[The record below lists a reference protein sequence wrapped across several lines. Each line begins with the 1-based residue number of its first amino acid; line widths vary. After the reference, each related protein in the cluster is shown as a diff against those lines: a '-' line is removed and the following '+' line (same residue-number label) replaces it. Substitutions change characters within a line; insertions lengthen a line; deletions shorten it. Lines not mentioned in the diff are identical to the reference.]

1 MAIKLKKLNKDLISK
16 NPYIKIVT
24 LLLMVVFASLFF
36 NTLLFL
42 IRDHFALIRYTLED
56 LLNNYGWYGQT
67 EVRKFIL
74 FGPGIYYTDNRIVAS
89 TIVAI
94 CIVSIIAIFICF
106 NLYRKNL
113 KAKTRFS
120 KYMIYLYDK
129 LTIEAPLLFVIISVF
144 LSINSMNRHI
154 YFYDKFVFYDAICLL
169 LLLFLINYII
179 YNKNNLLNKAY
190 LSPFIKALFSKKS
203 KKTINR
209 KLAYSLCVGLIV
221 ETIFLFIILNSIS
234 GGFIYS
240 YKFVLFIDFVTFVL
254 CIYLFR
260 IICKKFDYV
269 DYISKEVESI
279 KEGSIDYKLEVRGND
294 QIARLANNIN
304 NMSEG
309 LGKAVDN
316 AIRSEKMKTELITNV
331 SHDLKTPLTSIINY
345 VDILRSEDIDD
356 NTRKAYLS
364 ILDKKSKRL
373 KILVE
378 EIFEAA
384 KLSSGEI
391 EFHIEK
397 TDIKE
402 LLIQSVVELDDKIQ
416 ESRLD
421 FIIDTPDEP
430 IFTMADGKRTFRAF
444 ENLIT
449 NITKYSAPNTRVY
462 IDLFV
467 ENDTI
472 SIIFKNISNYRL
484 NLSPDEFLERF
495 RRGDSSRNT
504 EGSGLGLSITQSIIN
519 TQNGTM
525 DLNIDGDLFKVILQF
540 KICE

>member
-1 MAIKLKKLNKDLISK
+1 MAIKLKKLNKDLVSE

-24 LLLMVVFASLFF
+24 ILLMVVFASLFF

-56 LLNNYGWYGQT
+56 ILNNYDWYGHT

-169 LLLFLINYII
+169 LLLFLVNYIL
-179 YNKNNLLNKAY
+179 YNRGNLFNTFY
-190 LSPFIKALFSKKS
+190 LSPFIKALFSKNS

-221 ETIFLFIILNSIS
+221 ETIFLMIVFNSMY
-234 GGFIYS
+234 GPFIY
-240 YKFVLFIDFVTFVL
+240 YFKFLLFIDFVTFTL

-260 IICKKFDYV
+260 ITCKKFDYV

-279 KEGSIDYKLEVRGND
+279 KAGSIDYKLEVRGND

-345 VDILRSEDIDD
+345 VDMLRSEDIDD
-356 NTRKAYLS
+356 DTRKAYLS

-421 FIIDTPDEP
+421 FIVDTPDEP
-430 IFTMADGKRTFRAF
+430 IFTMVDGKRTFRAF

-540 KICE
+540 KICR

>member
-1 MAIKLKKLNKDLISK
+1 MAIKLKKLNKDFGAG

-42 IRDHFALIRYTLED
+42 IRDHFALVRYTFED
-56 LLNNYGWYGQT
+56 LLNNYGWYGHT

-74 FGPGIYYTDNRIVAS
+74 FGSGIYYIDNRIVAS

-129 LTIEAPLLFVIISVF
+129 LTIEAPLLLVIVSIF
-144 LSINSMNRHI
+144 LSINSMSRHI

-169 LLLFLINYII
+169 LLLFLVNYII

-190 LSPFIKALFSKKS
+190 LSPFIKALFSKSS

-221 ETIFLFIILNSIS
+221 ETIFLMIMFNSMS

-260 IICKKFDYV
+260 ITCEKFDYV

-309 LGKAVDN
+309 LGKAVEN
-316 AIRSEKMKTELITNV
+316 AIKSEKMKTELITNV

-345 VDILRSEDIDD
+345 VDMLRSEDIDD
-356 NTRKAYLS
+356 DTRKAYLS

-421 FIIDTPDEP
+421 FIIDTPNEP

>member
-1 MAIKLKKLNKDLISK
+1 MAIKLKKLNKDFGAE
-16 NPYIKIVT
+16 NPYIKI
-24 LLLMVVFASLFF
+24 LSILLMVLSASIFLETVVFLLRDRFYLFKSLF
-36 NTLLFL
+36 
-42 IRDHFALIRYTLED
+42 ED
-56 LLNNYGWYGQT
+56 IFTNYGWYYST
-67 EVRKFIL
+67 EIRKFIL
-74 FGPGIYYTDNRIVAS
+74 FGPGVYMDNRWAALGIL
-89 TIVAI
+89 
-94 CIVSIIAIFICF
+94 SIIVISFVLTILSFKVYKKNLNTKTFFSKFAIF
-106 NLYRKNL
+106 LYK
-113 KAKTRFS
+113 
-120 KYMIYLYDK
+120 K
-129 LTIEAPLLFVIISVF
+129 LSIEIPLLLIMVWLLFSV
-144 LSINSMNRHI
+144 NSMHRQI
-154 YFYDKFVFYDAICLL
+154 YMYDRFIIYDVICLL
-169 LLLFLINYII
+169 LLLFLINYIL
-179 YNKNNLLNKAY
+179 YNRSNLLNTFY
-190 LSPFIKALFSKKS
+190 LSPFIKALFSKNS

-221 ETIFLFIILNSIS
+221 ETIFLFIILNHMS

-240 YKFVLFIDFVTFVL
+240 YKFVLFIDFVTFIL

-260 IICKKFDYV
+260 ITCKKFDYV

-279 KEGSIDYKLEVRGND
+279 KEGSIDYKLEIRGND

-345 VDILRSEDIDD
+345 VDMLRSEDIDD
-356 NTRKAYLS
+356 DTRKAYLS

-421 FIIDTPDEP
+421 FIIDAPDEP

-472 SIIFKNISNYRL
+472 FIIFKNISNYRL

-504 EGSGLGLSITQSIIN
+504 EGSGLGLSITQSIVN

-540 KICE
+540 KMCK

>member
-1 MAIKLKKLNKDLISK
+1 MAIKLKKLNKDFGAE
-16 NPYIKIVT
+16 NPYIKI
-24 LLLMVVFASLFF
+24 LSILLMVLSASIFLETVVFLLRDRFYLFKSLF
-36 NTLLFL
+36 
-42 IRDHFALIRYTLED
+42 ED
-56 LLNNYGWYGQT
+56 IFTNYGWYYST
-67 EVRKFIL
+67 EIRKFIL
-74 FGPGIYYTDNRIVAS
+74 FGPGVYMDNRWAALGIL
-89 TIVAI
+89 
-94 CIVSIIAIFICF
+94 SIIVISFVLTILSFKVYKKNLNTKTFFSKFAIF
-106 NLYRKNL
+106 LYK
-113 KAKTRFS
+113 
-120 KYMIYLYDK
+120 K
-129 LTIEAPLLFVIISVF
+129 LSIEIPLLLIMVWLLFSV
-144 LSINSMNRHI
+144 NSMHRQI
-154 YFYDKFVFYDAICLL
+154 YMYDRFIIYDVICLL
-169 LLLFLINYII
+169 LLLFLINYIL
-179 YNKNNLLNKAY
+179 YNRSNLLNTFY
-190 LSPFIKALFSKKS
+190 LSPFIKALFSKNS

-221 ETIFLFIILNSIS
+221 ETIFLFIILNHMS

-279 KEGSIDYKLEVRGND
+279 KEGSIDYKLEIRGND

-345 VDILRSEDIDD
+345 VDMLRSEDIDD
-356 NTRKAYLS
+356 DTRKAYLS

-421 FIIDTPDEP
+421 FIIDAPDEP

-472 SIIFKNISNYRL
+472 FIIFKNISNYRL

-504 EGSGLGLSITQSIIN
+504 EGSGLGLSITQSIVN

-540 KICE
+540 KMCK

>member
-269 DYISKEVESI
+269 DYISKEIESI

-345 VDILRSEDIDD
+345 VDMLRSEDIDD

-402 LLIQSVVELDDKIQ
+402 LLIQNVVGLEDKIQ
-416 ESRLD
+416 ERRLN
-421 FIIDTPDEP
+421 FIVDPPDETV
-430 IFTMADGKRTFRAF
+430 FTIYRCQ
-444 ENLIT
+444 
-449 NITKYSAPNTRVY
+449 
-462 IDLFV
+462 
-467 ENDTI
+467 
-472 SIIFKNISNYRL
+472 KN
-484 NLSPDEFLERF
+484 F
-495 RRGDSSRNT
+495 
-504 EGSGLGLSITQSIIN
+504 QS
-519 TQNGTM
+519 
-525 DLNIDGDLFKVILQF
+525 F
-540 KICE
+540 

>member
-1 MAIKLKKLNKDLISK
+1 MAIKLKKLNKDFSSV
-16 NPYIKIVT
+16 NSYIKISSI
-24 LLLMVVFASLFF
+24 LLMALFASLFF
-36 NTLLFL
+36 NTVLF
-42 IRDHFALIRYTLED
+42 IFRDNFYLFKSIF
-56 LLNNYGWYGQT
+56 NNYGWYESPGI
-67 EVRKFIL
+67 RKFIL
-74 FGPGIYYTDNRIVAS
+74 FGPDIYYMDNRVLALAIS
-89 TIVAI
+89 SI
-94 CIVSIIAIFICF
+94 CIISLIATFISF
-106 NLYRKNL
+106 KFYKKNL
-113 KAKTRFS
+113 KTKTYFS
-120 KYMIYLYDK
+120 KYITYLYEK
-129 LTIEAPLLFVIISVF
+129 LTIEVPFLFLIISVF
-144 LSINSMNRHI
+144 LSVNSMDRVI
-154 YFYDKFVFYDAICLL
+154 YVYDWFVIYDAICLL

-190 LSPFIKALFSKKS
+190 LSPFIKALFNKNY

-209 KLAYSLCVGLIV
+209 KLAYSLCFGILVQTIIWMFIFNYIYGELIYA
-221 ETIFLFIILNSIS
+221 LKFI
-234 GGFIYS
+234 
-240 YKFVLFIDFVTFVL
+240 LFIDLVTFVL

-260 IICKKFDYV
+260 ITCEKFDYV

-279 KEGSIDYKLEVRGND
+279 KEGSLDYKLNIKGND
-294 QIARLANNIN
+294 QIATLANNIN

-316 AIRSEKMKTELITNV
+316 AIKSEKMKTELIANV

-345 VDILRSEDIDD
+345 VDMLKSEDIDD
-356 NTRKAYLS
+356 DTKKAYLS

-373 KILVE
+373 KTLVE

-384 KLSSGEI
+384 KLSSGEM
-391 EFHIEK
+391 EFNIEK

-421 FIIDTPDEP
+421 FIVETPEKP
-430 IFTMADGKRTFRAF
+430 IFAMIDGKRTFRAF
-444 ENLIT
+444 ENLIA
-449 NITKYSAPNTRVY
+449 NITKYSAPNSRVY

-467 ENDTI
+467 ENNTI
-472 SIIFKNISNYRL
+472 SIIFKNMSNYRL

-504 EGSGLGLSITQSIIN
+504 EGSGLGLSITQSIVN

-540 KICE
+540 ETCK

>member
-1 MAIKLKKLNKDLISK
+1 
-16 NPYIKIVT
+16 
-24 LLLMVVFASLFF
+24 
-36 NTLLFL
+36 
-42 IRDHFALIRYTLED
+42 
-56 LLNNYGWYGQT
+56 
-67 EVRKFIL
+67 
-74 FGPGIYYTDNRIVAS
+74 
-89 TIVAI
+89 
-94 CIVSIIAIFICF
+94 
-106 NLYRKNL
+106 
-113 KAKTRFS
+113 
-120 KYMIYLYDK
+120 MIYLYDK
-129 LTIEAPLLFVIISVF
+129 LTIEAPLLLVIVSIF
-144 LSINSMNRHI
+144 LSINSMSRHI

-169 LLLFLINYII
+169 LLLFLINYIV

-190 LSPFIKALFSKKS
+190 LSPFIKALFSNKS

-221 ETIFLFIILNSIS
+221 ETIFLFIILNHMS
-234 GGFIYS
+234 GGFIYSYKFVLFIDFVTFILCIYLFRITCKKFDYVDYISKEVS

-260 IICKKFDYV
+260 ITCKKFDYV

-279 KEGSIDYKLEVRGND
+279 KEGSIDYKLEIRGND

-345 VDILRSEDIDD
+345 VDMLRSEDIDD
-356 NTRKAYLS
+356 DTRKAYLS

-495 RRGDSSRNT
+495 RRGDSSRNL
-504 EGSGLGLSITQSIIN
+504 ELL
-519 TQNGTM
+519 
-525 DLNIDGDLFKVILQF
+525 
-540 KICE
+540 KI

>member
-1 MAIKLKKLNKDLISK
+1 
-16 NPYIKIVT
+16 
-24 LLLMVVFASLFF
+24 
-36 NTLLFL
+36 
-42 IRDHFALIRYTLED
+42 
-56 LLNNYGWYGQT
+56 
-67 EVRKFIL
+67 
-74 FGPGIYYTDNRIVAS
+74 
-89 TIVAI
+89 
-94 CIVSIIAIFICF
+94 
-106 NLYRKNL
+106 
-113 KAKTRFS
+113 
-120 KYMIYLYDK
+120 
-129 LTIEAPLLFVIISVF
+129 
-144 LSINSMNRHI
+144 
-154 YFYDKFVFYDAICLL
+154 
-169 LLLFLINYII
+169 
-179 YNKNNLLNKAY
+179 
-190 LSPFIKALFSKKS
+190 
-203 KKTINR
+203 
-209 KLAYSLCVGLIV
+209 
-221 ETIFLFIILNSIS
+221 
-234 GGFIYS
+234 
-240 YKFVLFIDFVTFVL
+240 
-254 CIYLFR
+254 
-260 IICKKFDYV
+260 
-269 DYISKEVESI
+269 
-279 KEGSIDYKLEVRGND
+279 
-294 QIARLANNIN
+294 
-304 NMSEG
+304 MSEG

-345 VDILRSEDIDD
+345 VDMLRSEDIDD

>member
-1 MAIKLKKLNKDLISK
+1 MAIKLKNLNKDFGTE
-16 NPYIKIVT
+16 NPYIKIFS
-24 LLLMVVFASLFF
+24 LLLMILSASIFLETVVFLFRDRFYIFSSLFQDNF
-36 NTLLFL
+36 T
-42 IRDHFALIRYTLED
+42 
-56 LLNNYGWYGQT
+56 NYGWYAST
-67 EVRKFIL
+67 EIRKFIL
-74 FGPGIYYTDNRIVAS
+74 FGPGVYMDNRWAALGILSILVIS
-89 TIVAI
+89 FGLTILNFKV
-94 CIVSIIAIFICF
+94 
-106 NLYRKNL
+106 YRKNI
-113 KAKTRFS
+113 KSKTPFS
-120 KYMIYLYDK
+120 KYMIYIYK
-129 LTIEAPLLFVIISVF
+129 NLTLEAPLLFVIISIL
-144 LSINSMNRHI
+144 LSVNSMYRHI
-154 YFYDKFVFYDAICLL
+154 YFYDKFIFYDAICLL
-169 LLLFLINYII
+169 FILFLINFII

-240 YKFVLFIDFVTFVL
+240 YKFVLFIDFVTFTL

-260 IICKKFDYV
+260 ITCKKFDYV

-279 KEGSIDYKLEVRGND
+279 KEGSIDYKLELRGND
-294 QIARLANNIN
+294 QISRLANNIN

-309 LGKAVDN
+309 LGKAVEN
-316 AIRSEKMKTELITNV
+316 AIKSEKMKTELITNV

-345 VDILRSEDIDD
+345 VDMLRSEDIDD
-356 NTRKAYLS
+356 DTRKAYLS

-421 FIIDTPDEP
+421 FIVDTPQEP
-430 IFTMADGKRTFRAF
+430 IFAMIDGKRTFRAF
-444 ENLIT
+444 ENLIL

-467 ENDTI
+467 ENETI

-525 DLNIDGDLFKVILQF
+525 DLNIDGDLFKVILQL

>member
-1 MAIKLKKLNKDLISK
+1 
-16 NPYIKIVT
+16 
-24 LLLMVVFASLFF
+24 
-36 NTLLFL
+36 
-42 IRDHFALIRYTLED
+42 
-56 LLNNYGWYGQT
+56 Q
-67 EVRKFIL
+67 
-74 FGPGIYYTDNRIVAS
+74 IYV
-89 TIVAI
+89 
-94 CIVSIIAIFICF
+94 
-106 NLYRKNL
+106 
-113 KAKTRFS
+113 
-120 KYMIYLYDK
+120 YD
-129 LTIEAPLLFVIISVF
+129 IFVI
-144 LSINSMNRHI
+144 
-154 YFYDKFVFYDAICLL
+154 YDAICLL

-190 LSPFIKALFSKKS
+190 LSPFIKALFNKNY

-209 KLAYSLCVGLIV
+209 KLAYSLSFGLLI
-221 ETIFLFIILNSIS
+221 ETIFLLIILNPLS

-260 IICKKFDYV
+260 ITCEKFDYV

-279 KEGSIDYKLEVRGND
+279 KEGSLDYKLNIKGND
-294 QIARLANNIN
+294 QIATLANNIN

-316 AIRSEKMKTELITNV
+316 AIKSEKMKTELIANV

-345 VDILRSEDIDD
+345 VDMLKSEDIDD
-356 NTRKAYLS
+356 DTKKAYLS

-373 KILVE
+373 KTLVE

-384 KLSSGEI
+384 KLSSGEM
-391 EFHIEK
+391 EFNIEK

-421 FIIDTPDEP
+421 FIVETPEKP
-430 IFTMADGKRTFRAF
+430 IFAMIDGKRTFRAF
-444 ENLIT
+444 ENLIA
-449 NITKYSAPNTRVY
+449 NITKYSAPNSRVY

-467 ENDTI
+467 ENNTI
-472 SIIFKNISNYRL
+472 SIIFKNMSNYRL

-504 EGSGLGLSITQSIIN
+504 EGSGLGLSITQSIVN

-540 KICE
+540 ETCE

>member
-1 MAIKLKKLNKDLISK
+1 MAIKLKKLNKDFGVGD
-16 NPYIKIVT
+16 PYIKT
-24 LLLMVVFASLFF
+24 LSILLMVLSASIFLETIVFLFRDRF
-36 NTLLFL
+36 YLFKD
-42 IRDHFALIRYTLED
+42 IFT
-56 LLNNYGWYGQT
+56 NYGWY
-67 EVRKFIL
+67 EIRKFIL
-74 FGPGIYYTDNRIVAS
+74 FGPGVYMDNIRAALGILSITVIS
-89 TIVAI
+89 FVLTILSFKVYKKNLNTKTFF
-94 CIVSIIAIFICF
+94 SRFAIF
-106 NLYRKNL
+106 LYK
-113 KAKTRFS
+113 KS
-120 KYMIYLYDK
+120 SVEI
-129 LTIEAPLLFVIISVF
+129 PLLLIIVCFLFFV
-144 LSINSMNRHI
+144 NSMHRQI
-154 YFYDKFVFYDAICLL
+154 YMYDRFIIYDVICLL
-169 LLLFLINYII
+169 LLLFLINYIL
-179 YNKNNLLNKAY
+179 YNKSNLLNTFY
-190 LSPFIKALFSKKS
+190 LSPFIKSLFSKNS

-221 ETIFLFIILNSIS
+221 ETIFLFIILNSMS

-240 YKFVLFIDFVTFVL
+240 YKFVLFIDFVTFTL

-260 IICKKFDYV
+260 ITCKKFDYV

-294 QIARLANNIN
+294 QIAKLANNIN

-345 VDILRSEDIDD
+345 VDMLRSEDIDD
-356 NTRKAYLS
+356 DTRKAYLS

-397 TDIKE
+397 IDIKE
-402 LLIQSVVELDDKIQ
+402 LLIQSIVELDDKIQ

-421 FIIDTPDEP
+421 FIVDTPNEP
-430 IFTMADGKRTFRAF
+430 VFAMIDGKRTFRAF

-525 DLNIDGDLFKVILQF
+525 NLNIDGDLFKVILQF
-540 KICE
+540 KICK

>member
-1 MAIKLKKLNKDLISK
+1 MAIKLKKLNKDFGAG
-16 NPYIKIVT
+16 NPYIKI
-24 LLLMVVFASLFF
+24 LSIFLMVLSASIFLETVVFLFRDRFYLFRSLFQDIF
-36 NTLLFL
+36 T
-42 IRDHFALIRYTLED
+42 
-56 LLNNYGWYGQT
+56 NYGWYDST
-67 EVRKFIL
+67 VIRKFIL
-74 FGPGIYYTDNRIVAS
+74 FGPGVYMGNRWAALGIL
-89 TIVAI
+89 
-94 CIVSIIAIFICF
+94 SIIIISFGLTILSF
-106 NLYRKNL
+106 KVYRKNL
-113 KAKTRFS
+113 NTKTFFS
-120 KYMIYLYDK
+120 KFAILLYKK
-129 LTIEAPLLFVIISVF
+129 LSIEIPLLLIMVWVLFIV
-144 LSINSMNRHI
+144 NSMHKQI
-154 YFYDKFVFYDAICLL
+154 YMYDIFIIYDVFCLL
-169 LLLFLINYII
+169 LLLFLINYIL
-179 YNKNNLLNKAY
+179 YNRSNLLNTFY
-190 LSPFIKALFSKKS
+190 LSPFIKALFSKNS

-221 ETIFLFIILNSIS
+221 ETIFLFIILNHMS

-240 YKFVLFIDFVTFVL
+240 YKFVLFIDFVTFIL

-260 IICKKFDYV
+260 ITCKKFDYV

-279 KEGSIDYKLEVRGND
+279 KEGSIDYKLEIRGND

-345 VDILRSEDIDD
+345 VDMLRSEDIDD
-356 NTRKAYLS
+356 DTRKAYLS

-373 KILVE
+373 KILVD

-421 FIIDTPDEP
+421 FIIDAPDEP

-472 SIIFKNISNYRL
+472 FIIFKNISNYRL

-504 EGSGLGLSITQSIIN
+504 EGSGIGLSITQSIVN

-540 KICE
+540 KMCK

>member
-1 MAIKLKKLNKDLISK
+1 MAIKLKKLNKDFGAE
-16 NPYIKIVT
+16 NPYIKIFS
-24 LLLMVVFASLFF
+24 LLSLAIFISLLF
-36 NTLLFL
+36 NTLLF
-42 IRDHFALIRYTLED
+42 IFRDNFNLFKNII
-56 LLNNYGWYGQT
+56 NNYGWWDSIG
-67 EVRKFIL
+67 VRRFIL
-74 FGPGIYYTDNRIVAS
+74 LGPGVYYMDNRIIAS
-89 TIVAI
+89 AILAI
-94 CIVSIIAIFICF
+94 CIISLIAIFISF
-106 NLYRKNL
+106 KLYRKNI
-113 KAKTRFS
+113 KSKTTFR
-120 KYMIYLYDK
+120 KYMIYLYK
-129 LTIEAPLLFVIISVF
+129 NLTIEAPLLFVIVSIF
-144 LSINSMNRHI
+144 LSVNSMNRHI
-154 YFYDKFVFYDAICLL
+154 YFYDKFVFYDSICLL
-169 LLLFLINYII
+169 FILFLFNFII

-209 KLAYSLCVGLIV
+209 RLAYSLCVGLIV
-221 ETIFLFIILNSIS
+221 ETIFLFIILNHMS

-240 YKFVLFIDFVTFVL
+240 YKFVLFIDFVTFTL

-260 IICKKFDYV
+260 ITCKKFDYV

-294 QIARLANNIN
+294 QIARLADNIN

-345 VDILRSEDIDD
+345 VDMLKSEDIDD
-356 NTRKAYLS
+356 DTKKAYLS

-421 FIIDTPDEP
+421 FIVDTPDEP

-504 EGSGLGLSITQSIIN
+504 EGSGLGLSITQSIVN

-540 KICE
+540 KMCK

>member
-1 MAIKLKKLNKDLISK
+1 MVIKLKKLNKDLVSE

-24 LLLMVVFASLFF
+24 LLLMVLSASIFLETVVFLFRDRFYLFKSLF
-36 NTLLFL
+36 
-42 IRDHFALIRYTLED
+42 ED
-56 LLNNYGWYGQT
+56 IFTNYGWYYST
-67 EVRKFIL
+67 EIRKFIL
-74 FGPGIYYTDNRIVAS
+74 FGPGVYMDNRWAALGIL
-89 TIVAI
+89 
-94 CIVSIIAIFICF
+94 SIIIISFVLTILSF
-106 NLYRKNL
+106 KVYRKNL
-113 KAKTRFS
+113 NTKTFFS
-120 KYMIYLYDK
+120 NFVIFLYKK
-129 LTIEAPLLFVIISVF
+129 LSIEIPLLLIMVWLLFSV
-144 LSINSMNRHI
+144 NSMHRQI
-154 YFYDKFVFYDAICLL
+154 YMYDRFIIYDVICLL
-169 LLLFLINYII
+169 LLLFLINYIL
-179 YNKNNLLNKAY
+179 YNRNNLFNTFY
-190 LSPFIKALFSKKS
+190 LSPFIKALFSKNS

-221 ETIFLFIILNSIS
+221 ETIFLMIVFNSMY
-234 GGFIYS
+234 GPFIY
-240 YKFVLFIDFVTFVL
+240 YFKFLLFIDFVTFTL

-260 IICKKFDYV
+260 ITCKKFDYV

-345 VDILRSEDIDD
+345 VDMLRSEDIDD
-356 NTRKAYLS
+356 DTRKAYLS

-421 FIIDTPDEP
+421 FIVDTPDEP
-430 IFTMADGKRTFRAF
+430 IFTMVDGKRTFRAF

-449 NITKYSAPNTRVY
+449 NITKYSTPNTRVY

-540 KICE
+540 KICR

>member
-1 MAIKLKKLNKDLISK
+1 MAIKLKKLNKDFCAE
-16 NPYIKIVT
+16 NPYMKIFS
-24 LLLMVVFASLFF
+24 LLLMIISASIFLETVVFLFRDRFYLFRSLFQDIF
-36 NTLLFL
+36 T
-42 IRDHFALIRYTLED
+42 
-56 LLNNYGWYGQT
+56 NYGWYDST
-67 EVRKFIL
+67 VIRKFIL
-74 FGPGIYYTDNRIVAS
+74 FGPGVYMGNRWAALGILSILVIS
-89 TIVAI
+89 FGLTILSFKV
-94 CIVSIIAIFICF
+94 
-106 NLYRKNL
+106 YRKNL
-113 KAKTRFS
+113 NTKTFFS
-120 KYMIYLYDK
+120 KFAIFLYKKSSIEILLLLIIVGALFGVNSMHRQIYIYDR
-129 LTIEAPLLFVIISVF
+129 FVI
-144 LSINSMNRHI
+144 
-154 YFYDKFVFYDAICLL
+154 YDVICFFS
-169 LLLFLINYII
+169 LLFLINYIL
-179 YNKNNLLNKAY
+179 YNKSNLLNTFY
-190 LSPFIKALFSKKS
+190 LSSFIKALFSKKS

-209 KLAYSLCVGLIV
+209 KLAYSLCFGLIV
-221 ETIFLFIILNSIS
+221 ETIFLFIILNSMS
-234 GGFIYS
+234 DGFIYDF
-240 YKFVLFIDFVTFVL
+240 KFLLFIDFFTFVL

-260 IICKKFDYV
+260 ITCEKFDYV

-345 VDILRSEDIDD
+345 VDMLKSEDIDD
-356 NTRKAYLS
+356 DTKKAYLS

-373 KILVE
+373 KTLVE

-384 KLSSGEI
+384 KLSSGEV

-421 FIIDTPDEP
+421 FIVDTPQEP
-430 IFTMADGKRTFRAF
+430 IFAMIDGKRTFRAF
-444 ENLIT
+444 ENLIL

-467 ENDTI
+467 ESETI

-484 NLSPDEFLERF
+484 NLSTDEFLQRF

-504 EGSGLGLSITQSIIN
+504 EGSGLGLSITQSIVN

-540 KICE
+540 KMCE